1 MGLQK
6 KQQEL
11 SANKIFKSN
20 TQPESTSPSI
30 RQNTNRY
37 HFIDTLCVILKKCH
51 RFRSA
56 DRGGLYALAKDLAR
70 ITADHAGGHWFES
83 SSLHHEPP

>member
-1 MGLQK
+1 MGISLFFYK
-6 KQQEL
+6 KL
-11 SANKIFKSN
+11 GFHV
-20 TQPESTSPSI
+20 I
-30 RQNTNRY
+30 RET
-37 HFIDTLCVILKKCH
+37 DSLCVILKKCH